1 MSMTEFAGRR
11 VLVTGGTGFIGSAVV
26 RGLLA
31 QGARVRVLDNQS
43 RGAARRLQ
51 GLDVDLVEGDIRDA
65 QTVAHAVQGT
75 DLVCH
80 LAAVNG
86 TELFYSKPDVV
97 LEVAIK
103 GMVNV
108 MDACIAHGVRQLAVT
123 SSSEVYQRAPMVPTP
138 EDVPLVVP
146 DLSNPRYS
154 YGGGK
159 IATEL
164 LAYHCGPG
172 RFDHVAIV
180 RPHNVYGPDMGREH
194 VIPQL
199 TLRLLDMPAA
209 IDGAPQPFAIQGT
222 GEETRA
228 FVYIDDFVDGFLR
241 VVALGTGRTVY
252 NVGTDVEVA
261 IRDVV
266 ALVADALG
274 RRITIAPGPLQ
285 AGSTARRCPDIS
297 RVRALGFTPRVSLPE
312 GIAATVAWYRNHH
325 RDTLGDHS

>member
-1 MSMTEFAGRR
+1 MNMSEFAGRR

-31 QGARVRVLDNQS
+31 RGAWVRVLDNQS
-43 RGAARRLQ
+43 RGTARRLL

-65 QTVAHAVQGT
+65 QTVADAVRGT

-86 TELFYSKPDVV
+86 TEFFYSKPDVV

-108 MDACIAHGVRQLAVT
+108 MDACIANGVRQLAVT
-123 SSSEVYQRAPMVPTP
+123 SSSEVYQRAPMIPTP
-138 EDVPLVVP
+138 EDTPLFVP

-172 RFDHVAIV
+172 RFDRVAIV
-180 RPHNVYGPDMGREH
+180 RPHNVYGPDMGWEH

-199 TLRLLDMPAA
+199 TLRLLDMPEATEA
-209 IDGAPQPFAIQGT
+209 APQPFTIQGT

-228 FVYIDDFVDGFLR
+228 FVYVDDFVDGFLR

-266 ALVADALG
+266 ALVAGALG
-274 RRITIAPGPLQ
+274 RHIIIAPGPLQ
-285 AGSTARRCPDIS
+285 SGSTDRRCPDIS
-297 RVRALGFTPRVSLPE
+297 RVRALGFAPRVSLPE
-312 GIAATVAWYRNHH
+312 GIAATVAWYQDN
-325 RDTLGDHS
+325 RDERGDHS